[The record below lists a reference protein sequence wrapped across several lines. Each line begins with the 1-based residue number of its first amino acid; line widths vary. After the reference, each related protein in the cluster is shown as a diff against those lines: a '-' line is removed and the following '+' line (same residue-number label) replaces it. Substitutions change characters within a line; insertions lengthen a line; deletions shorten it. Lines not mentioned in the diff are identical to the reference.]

1 MAGKV
6 YQLTPTR
13 LSRAEKGR
21 RALELR
27 VKGYSFQE
35 IADELG
41 YADSRVAHNVV
52 RDELEA
58 AGVESV
64 EEMRQIEGLRLERV
78 IRAIWPQLV
87 REDLETIKTVSQIVR
102 LETGLFGLDAGPE
115 VAAESEARP
124 ILIQVDGGDLKRLE
138 ELTNEEL
145 ASYVASLESALD
157 GDDPPSDPA

>member
-13 LSRAEKGR
+13 LCRAEKGR

-78 IRAIWPQLV
+78 IRAIWPQVL
-87 REDLETIKTVSQIVR
+87 RGDLEAIKTVLQIVR
-102 LETGLFGLDAGPE
+102 LEARLYGLDARPE
-115 VAAESEARP
+115 VAAEDEDRP
-124 ILIQVDGGDLKRLE
+124 ILIQVDGGDPKHLE
-138 ELTNEEL
+138 ELTEEEL
-145 ASYVASLESALD
+145 LKYIAALKHTLD
-157 GDDPPSDPA
+157 NDNASDPG

>member
-6 YQLTPTR
+6 YQLTPTH
-13 LSRAEKGR
+13 LSRAEKRR

-35 IADELG
+35 IAGELG
-41 YADSRVAHNVV
+41 YADSRMAHNVV

-64 EEMRQIEGLRLERV
+64 EEMRQIEGLRLVRV
-78 IRAIWPQLV
+78 IRAIWPQIV
-87 REDLETIKTVSQIVR
+87 REDLEAIKTVSQIVR

-124 ILIQVDGGDLKRLE
+124 ISIQVDGGDPKRLE
-138 ELTNEEL
+138 ELTEEQL
-145 ASYVASLESALD
+145 LKRS
-157 GDDPPSDPA
+157 PSSPQSTRQPSKHSWS

>member
-1 MAGKV
+1 M

-13 LSRAEKGR
+13 LSRTEKGR

-41 YADSRVAHNVV
+41 YADSRMAHNVV

-78 IRAIWPQLV
+78 IRAIWPQVL
-87 REDLETIKTVSQIVR
+87 REDLEAIKTVSQIVR
-102 LETGLFGLDAGPE
+102 LKTGLFGLDAGPE

-124 ILIQVDGGDLKRLE
+124 ILIQVDGGDPKRLE
-138 ELTNEEL
+138 ELTDEEL
-145 ASYVASLESALD
+145 LKYVATLKHTLD
-157 GDDPPSDPA
+157 KDNASDPG

>member
-1 MAGKV
+1 VGCS
-6 YQLTPTR
+6 TR
-13 LSRAEKGR
+13 SGCQR
-21 RALELR
+21 R
-27 VKGYSFQE
+27 
-35 IADELG
+35 
-41 YADSRVAHNVV
+41 
-52 RDELEA
+52 
-58 AGVESV
+58 
-64 EEMRQIEGLRLERV
+64 RV
-78 IRAIWPQLV
+78 IRAIWPQIV
-87 REDLETIKTVSQIVR
+87 REDLEAIKTVSQIVR

>member
-13 LSRAEKGR
+13 LCRAEKGR

-64 EEMRQIEGLRLERV
+64 EEMRQIEGLRLGRV
-78 IRAIWPQLV
+78 IRAIWPQVL
-87 REDLETIKTVSQIVR
+87 RGDPEAIKTVSQIVGR
-102 LETGLFGLDAGPE
+102 WTGLFGLDARPE

-124 ILIQVDGGDLKRLE
+124 IVIQVDGGAPKRLE
-138 ELTNEEL
+138 ELTDEEL
-145 ASYVASLESALD
+145 ASYAATLQHTLD
-157 GDDPPSDPA
+157 KDNASDPG